1 MNTRQVKKKK
11 KKLEKKKE
19 NVGNVKS
26 LLPTLPN
33 VKIFRMKTGKLEVF
47 ISMTLMSALTNKN
60 DDQFPAK
67 LNTAHG
73 EVAHMQID
81 CR

>member
-1 MNTRQVKKKK
+1 MN
-11 KKLEKKKE
+11 
-19 NVGNVKS
+19 
-26 LLPTLPN
+26 
-33 VKIFRMKTGKLEVF
+33 
-47 ISMTLMSALTNKN
+47 LMSALTNKD

>member
-1 MNTRQVKKKK
+1 
-11 KKLEKKKE
+11 
-19 NVGNVKS
+19 
-26 LLPTLPN
+26 
-33 VKIFRMKTGKLEVF
+33 MKTEKLRVF
-47 ISMTLMSALTNKN
+47 ISENLISALTNKD

-81 CR
+81 YR

>member
-1 MNTRQVKKKK
+1 M
-11 KKLEKKKE
+11 
-19 NVGNVKS
+19 
-26 LLPTLPN
+26 LPTLPN

-60 DDQFPAK
+60 DGQFPAK
-67 LNTAHG
+67 LNKAHG

>member
-1 MNTRQVKKKK
+1 
-11 KKLEKKKE
+11 
-19 NVGNVKS
+19 
-26 LLPTLPN
+26 
-33 VKIFRMKTGKLEVF
+33 MKTEKLRVF
-47 ISMTLMSALTNKN
+47 ISENLLSALTHKD

-81 CR
+81 YR

>member
-1 MNTRQVKKKK
+1 
-11 KKLEKKKE
+11 
-19 NVGNVKS
+19 
-26 LLPTLPN
+26 
-33 VKIFRMKTGKLEVF
+33 MKTGKLKAF
-47 ISMTLMSALTNKN
+47 RSMNLMSALTNKD

-67 LNTAHG
+67 LNTAHV

>member
-1 MNTRQVKKKK
+1 
-11 KKLEKKKE
+11 
-19 NVGNVKS
+19 
-26 LLPTLPN
+26 
-33 VKIFRMKTGKLEVF
+33 MKTGKLIIVF
-47 ISMTLMSALTNKN
+47 ISVNLISTLTNKDN
-60 DDQFPAK
+60 GQFPAK

>member
-1 MNTRQVKKKK
+1 M
-11 KKLEKKKE
+11 
-19 NVGNVKS
+19 
-26 LLPTLPN
+26 LPTLPN
-33 VKIFRMKTGKLEVF
+33 VKIFRMKTGKLKVF
-47 ISMTLMSALTNKN
+47 ISMNLMSALTNKD

-73 EVAHMQID
+73 EVARMQID

>member
-1 MNTRQVKKKK
+1 
-11 KKLEKKKE
+11 
-19 NVGNVKS
+19 
-26 LLPTLPN
+26 
-33 VKIFRMKTGKLEVF
+33 MKTGKLKVF
-47 ISMTLMSALTNKN
+47 ISINLMSALTNKD
-60 DDQFPAK
+60 DDQFSAK

>member
-1 MNTRQVKKKK
+1 
-11 KKLEKKKE
+11 
-19 NVGNVKS
+19 
-26 LLPTLPN
+26 
-33 VKIFRMKTGKLEVF
+33 MKTGKLRVF
-47 ISMTLMSALTNKN
+47 ISVNPILALTNKD

-81 CR
+81 YL

>member
-1 MNTRQVKKKK
+1 M
-11 KKLEKKKE
+11 
-19 NVGNVKS
+19 S
-26 LLPTLPN
+26 SLPTLPN
-33 VKIFRMKTGKLEVF
+33 VNNFQMKAGLLKVF
-47 ISMTLMSALTNKN
+47 ISMNLMSALTNKD

>member
-1 MNTRQVKKKK
+1 M
-11 KKLEKKKE
+11 
-19 NVGNVKS
+19 S
-26 LLPTLPN
+26 SLPTLPN
-33 VKIFRMKTGKLEVF
+33 VKNFQMKAGLLKVF
-47 ISMTLMSALTNKN
+47 ISMNLISALTNK
-60 DDQFPAK
+60 DDSPFPAK

>member
-1 MNTRQVKKKK
+1 
-11 KKLEKKKE
+11 
-19 NVGNVKS
+19 
-26 LLPTLPN
+26 
-33 VKIFRMKTGKLEVF
+33 MKTGKLKAF
-47 ISMTLMSALTNKN
+47 ISMNLMSALNNKD

>member
-1 MNTRQVKKKK
+1 MN
-11 KKLEKKKE
+11 
-19 NVGNVKS
+19 
-26 LLPTLPN
+26 
-33 VKIFRMKTGKLEVF
+33 
-47 ISMTLMSALTNKN
+47 LMSALTNKD

-81 CR
+81 CRLRKVRQFSSCFPIRIRIDSYRFKVIT

>member
-1 MNTRQVKKKK
+1 MN
-11 KKLEKKKE
+11 
-19 NVGNVKS
+19 
-26 LLPTLPN
+26 
-33 VKIFRMKTGKLEVF
+33 
-47 ISMTLMSALTNKN
+47 LMSALTNKD

-81 CR
+81 YL